1 MRADAKILSKASLFW
16 KIDQIRPLSEPATY
30 AMCIQN
36 RSHVSFVLADPSW
49 SRRAGKSE
57 SEKSKASEV
66 GIDKQP
72 WNLEPLQ
79 NYAKLVGSE
88 FFGCQQ

>member
-1 MRADAKILSKASLFW
+1 ML
-16 KIDQIRPLSEPATY
+16 Y
-30 AMCIQN
+30 ALEN

-49 SRRAGKSE
+49 SHRAGKSE
-57 SEKSKASEV
+57 SEKSEKSKASEV

-72 WNLEPLQ
+72 WNLESLQ
-79 NYAKLVGSE
+79 NYGKLVGSE